1 MFDLLKE
8 RIGKQGFSDYL
19 ITGITTHEYQRYL
32 LKNGV
37 ESDREIHTR
46 SYQVTVYLDQT
57 IDGRT
62 TRGDFTFYLQSGQDP
77 DFYLSQARVG
87 ASLVHNRGYRL
98 MTPQTYPDVILMDP
112 RIKSARAQ
120 ADMLTQLIRQNSGRD
135 SSCRSSAELFL
146 VHSEIELQSSTGIR
160 ATKEKSRIEVDF
172 TIVSEAAG
180 QSAEIHGNVVRR
192 NFDQLNLTGLLADHE
207 RYSRDMLR
215 VQVPPSG
222 QATVL
227 FAHDQIRS
235 LFQPLIYHSSARIKD
250 LGLNKFEIGTAVWEP
265 TPASD
270 FQLISNGLI
279 PFGLYS
285 DPFDEEGIPG
295 RELVVIDHGG
305 LLRFL
310 ASKQYAD
317 YLGLEPTGGF
327 KNMIIQPVAPSINL
341 DEEFLQVVKFSDFSP
356 DPVTGDF
363 VAEIRFGYLFRHGQ
377 RIPVKGGSISGN
389 LFKCLPKMSF
399 DSDSI
404 ISGDYAGPGR
414 IAVRDLQIAGA

>member
-1 MFDLLKE
+1 MFDLLKD
-8 RIGKQGFSDYL
+8 RIGKHGFSDYL
-19 ITGITTHEYQRYL
+19 IAGVTTQEYQFYL

-46 SYQVTVYLDQT
+46 SYQVTVYLDQ
-57 IDGRT
+57 IADGRT
-62 TRGDFTFYLQSGQDP
+62 TRGDFTFCLQPGQDP
-77 DFYLSQARVG
+77 DLFLNQARLG

-98 MTPQTYPDVILMDP
+98 MAPLTYPDVILLDP

-120 ADMLTQLIRQNSGRD
+120 AEMLTQLIRENSVQD
-135 SSCRSSAELFL
+135 SSGLSSAELFL
-146 VHSEIELQSSTGIR
+146 TYSEIELQSSTGIR
-160 ATKEKSRIEVDF
+160 AAKEKSRIEVDF

-180 QSAEIHGNVVRR
+180 QSAEIHGNLVRR
-192 NFDQLNLTGLLADHE
+192 NFDQLNLTGLLADHV
-207 RYSRDMLR
+207 RYSRDMLK

-227 FAHDQIRS
+227 FDHDQIRS

-250 LGLNKFEIGTAVWEP
+250 LGLNKFEIGAAVWEAA
-265 TPASD
+265 PAND

-295 RELVVIDHGG
+295 QELVVIEHGR
-305 LLRFL
+305 LTRFL

-317 YLGLEPTGGF
+317 YLGVEPTGGF
-327 KNMIIQPVAPSINL
+327 KNMVIQPIDPAINL
-341 DEEFLQVVKFSDFSP
+341 DEDHLQVVKFSDFSP
-356 DPVTGDF
+356 DPITGDF
-363 VAEIRFGYLFRHGQ
+363 VAEIRFGYLHRHGR

-389 LFKCLPKMSF
+389 LFQCLPKMSF
-399 DSDSI
+399 DPDPI
-404 ISGDYAGPGR
+404 ISGDYAGPCR